1 MQVEASASTATTPN
15 PQYTDPTWLTD
26 GGTRGRTDDN
36 RLANLGIGLHSS
48 AGFYSGSGDIDSV
61 VPVSG
66 QFENTDFGGLR
77 RGPNPDN
84 SDVPTDVPP
93 IPAPT
98 TGVGH
103 SLGVSSSSSSNSQ
116 TSMDHRIGMRARLDR
131 DGKLKSLEGQMRN
144 EAQDK
149 LNQQGRDNNALTL
162 RHEEGDAL
170 NGFRSVITTGRNANG
185 NVVIDAANK
194 FQAELELGQD
204 QQATFLPDEVKTELD
219 VGGSTGKVNFEFV
232 STSGWGEASSR
243 STSRRCLSRVHP
255 KHL

>member
-1 MQVEASASTATTPN
+1 MILVLHADRGFTTDARAGVSWSVRSSSLDSRNMQVEASASTATTPN

-131 DGKLKSLEGQMRN
+131 DGKLKSLEG
-144 EAQDK
+144 
-149 LNQQGRDNNALTL
+149 
-162 RHEEGDAL
+162 
-170 NGFRSVITTGRNANG
+170 
-185 NVVIDAANK
+185 
-194 FQAELELGQD
+194 
-204 QQATFLPDEVKTELD
+204 
-219 VGGSTGKVNFEFV
+219 
-232 STSGWGEASSR
+232 
-243 STSRRCLSRVHP
+243 
-255 KHL
+255 